1 MRVDL
6 MHLLQRFA
14 LIVVGCLAFTGVRA
28 QELLPPETEVASAVD
43 HYITEKL
50 QSRSIEP
57 GPAADDATVLRR
69 TMLDL
74 AGRVPTAREHQW
86 FFDQPETV
94 RRDVLVDR
102 LMQSSDFDFHLR
114 NSLDELLLANRP
126 HDGEFREYLL
136 WAVRQKRPWDQM
148 FRDMLAAR
156 QADGVEKGAAQFVSS
171 RVRNLDDLTNDTAML
186 FFGVNVSCAK
196 CHDHPLVEAWKQD
209 HFYGMQA
216 FFQRTFITR
225 KNVIAEKPFGEVK
238 FKTTKGEEKSAT
250 LMFLNGSVAED
261 KTPSFAD
268 DERKQL
274 EQQIQKLERDE
285 KAGYV
290 ISASFS
296 PRRELSELAIRDD
309 KERFLAK
316 NIVNRTWLRLMGL
329 GLVDPPDQ
337 LHEANPASHP
347 QLLDWL
353 TRDFVA
359 SGYDLRRLI
368 RGITL
373 SQAYARSS
381 EWAVDETPPAAS
393 TYAFASTKSLTP
405 RQMAASLLVVIR
417 SPDNWPAP
425 EDSVAW
431 NKLRNDLENQA
442 GGWSREFEQPGE
454 NFQIAVD
461 EALFFSNNDRITNDL
476 LRDGGDR
483 IVGKLK
489 SIEENSQAVEQL
501 WVTVLNRKPS
511 DQELQTATAWMQ
523 RENTDRVESLRSLT
537 WALLAGPE
545 LRFNH

>member
-1 MRVDL
+1 
-6 MHLLQRFA
+6 MHLLPRFA
-14 LIVVGCLAFTGVRA
+14 FIVVGSLAFTGVRA

-57 GPAADDATVLRR
+57 RPAADDATVLRR

-94 RRDVLVDR
+94 RRHMLVDR

-238 FKTTKGEEKSAT
+238 FKTTKGEEKLAT
-250 LMFLNGSVAED
+250 MMFLNGSVAED

-309 KERFLAK
+309 KERYLAK
-316 NIVNRTWLRLMGL
+316 NIVNRTWLRLMGM

-417 SPDNWPAP
+417 SPDNWPAL

-511 DQELQTATAWMQ
+511 DQELQTAAAWMQ

>member
-57 GPAADDATVLRR
+57 RPAADDATVLRR

-290 ISASFS
+290 ITASFS

-511 DQELQTATAWMQ
+511 DQELQTAAAWIQ

>member
-6 MHLLQRFA
+6 MHLLPRFA
-14 LIVVGCLAFTGVRA
+14 FIVFGFLAFTGVKS
-28 QELLPPETEVASAVD
+28 QELLPPQAEIATVVD
-43 HYITEKL
+43 HYIAEKL
-50 QSRSIEP
+50 QTRSIQP
-57 GPAADDATVLRR
+57 RTIADDATVLRR
-69 TMLDL
+69 TTLDL
-74 AGRVPTAREHQW
+74 AGRVPTAMEYQW
-86 FFDQPETV
+86 YLDQPETV
-94 RRDVLVDR
+94 RRDMLVDR
-102 LMQSSDFDFHLR
+102 LMQSPDFDFHLR
-114 NSLDELLLANRP
+114 NSLDELLLANRS

-156 QADGVEKGAAQFVSS
+156 QSDGAEKGATQFVST
-171 RVRNLDDLTNDTAML
+171 RVQSLDDLTNDTAIL

-209 HFYGMQA
+209 HFYGMQT
-216 FFQRTFITR
+216 FFNRTFITR
-225 KNVIAEKPFGEVK
+225 KNVISEKPFGEVK
-238 FKTTKGEEKSAT
+238 FKTTEGEEKTAKF
-250 LMFLNGSVAED
+250 MFLSGSVAED

-285 KAGYV
+285 NAGYL

-296 PRRELSELAIRDD
+296 PRRELAELAIRDD

-337 LHEANPASHP
+337 MHEANPPSHP
-347 QLLDWL
+347 ELLAWL

-359 SGYDLRRLI
+359 NGYDLRRLI
-368 RGITL
+368 RGIAL

-381 EWAVDETPPAAS
+381 EWTEDETPPAAS
-393 TYAFASTKSLTP
+393 TYAVAATKALTP
-405 RQMAASLLVVIR
+405 RQLAASLWIAIR
-417 SPDNWPAP
+417 SPDNWPSP
-425 EDSVAW
+425 EDSTAW
-431 NKLRNDLENQA
+431 NKQRIDLENQA
-442 GGWSREFEQPGE
+442 DGWSREFEQPGE
-454 NFQIAVD
+454 NFQVAVD
-461 EALFFSNNDRITNDL
+461 EALFFSNNDRIMNDL

-489 SIEENSQAVEQL
+489 SIEDVSKSIEQL
-501 WVTVLNRKPS
+501 WITVLNRKPS
-511 DQELQTATAWMQ
+511 DEELQTATTWMQ
-523 RENTDRVESLRSLT
+523 RENIERLDALRSLT

>member
-1 MRVDL
+1 
-6 MHLLQRFA
+6 MHLLPRFA
-14 LIVVGCLAFTGVRA
+14 FIVVGSLAFTGVRA

-57 GPAADDATVLRR
+57 RPAADDATVLRR

-156 QADGVEKGAAQFVSS
+156 QADGVEKGATQFVSS

-417 SPDNWPAP
+417 SPDNWPAL

-511 DQELQTATAWMQ
+511 DQELQTAAAWMQ

>member
-1 MRVDL
+1 
-6 MHLLQRFA
+6 MHLLPRFA
-14 LIVVGCLAFTGVRA
+14 FIVVGSLAFTGVRA

-238 FKTTKGEEKSAT
+238 FKTTKGEEKLAT
-250 LMFLNGSVAED
+250 MMFLNGSVAED

-309 KERFLAK
+309 KERYLAK
-316 NIVNRTWLRLMGL
+316 NIVNRTWLRLMGM

-417 SPDNWPAP
+417 SPDNWPAL

-511 DQELQTATAWMQ
+511 DQELQTAAAWMQ

>member
-1 MRVDL
+1 MRVGL
-6 MHLLQRFA
+6 MHLLPRFA
-14 LIVVGCLAFTGVRA
+14 FIIIGSLAFTGAKA
-28 QELLPPETEVASAVD
+28 QELLPPETEIAAAVD
-43 HYITEKL
+43 HYITSQL

-57 GPAADDATVLRR
+57 RPTADDSTVLRR
-69 TMLDL
+69 TTLDL
-74 AGRVPTAREHQW
+74 AGRVPTAKEYQW
-86 FFDQPETV
+86 YFDQPESV
-94 RRDVLVDR
+94 RRDMLVDR
-102 LMQSSDFDFHLR
+102 LMQSPDFEFHLR

-136 WAVRQKRPWDQM
+136 WAVRQKRPWDQI

-156 QADGVEKGAAQFVSS
+156 QGDGAEKGATQFVST
-171 RVRNLDDLTNDTAML
+171 RVRSLDDLTNDTAML

-216 FFQRTFITR
+216 FFNRTFITR
-225 KNVIAEKPFGEVK
+225 KNVISEKPFGELK
-238 FKTTKGEEKSAT
+238 FKTTGGEEKTAT
-250 LMFLNGSVAED
+250 FMFLTGTVAED

-285 KAGYV
+285 NAGYV
-290 ISASFS
+290 ISAIFS
-296 PRRELSELAIRDD
+296 PRRELAELAIRDD
-309 KERFLAK
+309 KERYLAK

-337 LHEANPASHP
+337 MHEANPASHP
-347 QLLDWL
+347 ELLGWL
-353 TRDFVA
+353 TRDFFA
-359 SGYDLRRLI
+359 NGYDLRRLI
-368 RGITL
+368 RGIVL

-381 EWAVDETPPAAS
+381 EWTVDETPPTAS
-393 TYAFASTKSLTP
+393 TYAFATTKALTP
-405 RQMAASLLVVIR
+405 RQLAASMLVVIR
-417 SPDNWPAP
+417 SPDNWPSP
-425 EDSVAW
+425 EDSAAW
-431 NKLRNDLENQA
+431 NKLRIDLENQA

-454 NFQIAVD
+454 NFQVAVD
-461 EALFFSNNDRITNDL
+461 EALFLSNNDRITKDL

-483 IVGKLK
+483 IVGKLM
-489 SIEENSQAVEQL
+489 SIEDVSESIEQL

-511 DQELQTATAWMQ
+511 DDELQTATAWMQ
-523 RENTDRVESLRSLT
+523 RENIERVNSLRSLT

>member
-1 MRVDL
+1 MRVAL
-6 MHLLQRFA
+6 MHLLPRFA
-14 LIVVGCLAFTGVRA
+14 FICAICQALTGVKA
-28 QELLPPETEVASAVD
+28 QDLLPPETEVAVAVD
-43 HYITEKL
+43 HYIAEKL

-57 GPAADDATVLRR
+57 RPLADDATVLRR

-74 AGRVPTAREHQW
+74 AGRVPTAKEYQW
-86 FFDQPETV
+86 YFEQPETV
-94 RRDVLVDR
+94 RRDMLVDR

-126 HDGEFREYLL
+126 NDGEFREYLL

-148 FRDMLAAR
+148 FRDMLTAR
-156 QADGVEKGAAQFVSS
+156 QADGAEKGAVQFVSS
-171 RVRNLDDLTNDTAML
+171 RVRDLDDLTNDTAML

-216 FFQRTFITR
+216 FFKRTFITR
-225 KNVIAEKPFGEVK
+225 KNVISEKPFGEVK
-238 FKTTKGEEKSAT
+238 FKTTEGEEKSAT

-261 KTPSFAD
+261 KTPKFAD

-285 KAGYV
+285 NAGYV

-296 PRRELSELAIRDD
+296 PRRELAELAIRDE

-337 LHEANPASHP
+337 MHEANPASHP
-347 QLLDWL
+347 ELLDWL

-359 SGYDLRRLI
+359 NGYDLRRLI
-368 RGITL
+368 RGIALT
-373 SQAYARSS
+373 QAYARSS
-381 EWAVDETPPAAS
+381 EWTADETPPAAS
-393 TYAFASTKSLTP
+393 TYAFASTKALTP
-405 RQMAASLLVVIR
+405 RQLAASLMVVIR
-417 SPDNWPAP
+417 SPDNWPSP

-442 GGWSREFEQPGE
+442 GGWAREFEQPGE

-461 EALFFSNNDRITNDL
+461 EALFFSNNDRITKDL

-483 IVGKLK
+483 ILGKLK
-489 SIEENSQAVEQL
+489 SIEDASQSVEQL

-511 DQELQTATAWMQ
+511 DEEMQTATAWIQ
-523 RENTDRVESLRSLT
+523 RENTDRLESLRSLT

>member
-156 QADGVEKGAAQFVSS
+156 QADGVEKGATQFVSS

-417 SPDNWPAP
+417 SPDNWPAL

-442 GGWSREFEQPGE
+442 AGWSREFEQPGE

>member
-1 MRVDL
+1 MRVEL
-6 MHLLQRFA
+6 MHLLPRFA
-14 LIVVGCLAFTGVRA
+14 VTLVGLMAFIDVNA
-28 QELLPPETEVASAVD
+28 QELLPPETEVAAAVD
-43 HYITEKL
+43 HYIAENL

-57 GPAADDATVLRR
+57 RPSADDATVLRR

-74 AGRVPTAREHQW
+74 AGRVPTAKEYQW
-86 FFDQPETV
+86 YFDQPESV
-94 RRDVLVDR
+94 RRDMLVDR
-102 LMQSSDFDFHLR
+102 LMQSPDFEFHLR

-126 HDGEFREYLL
+126 NDGEFRDYLL

-148 FRDMLAAR
+148 FRDMMAAR
-156 QADGVEKGAAQFVSS
+156 QADGAEKGAVQFVSS

-209 HFYGMQA
+209 HFYGMQS
-216 FFQRTFITR
+216 FFSRTFITR
-225 KNVIAEKPFGEVK
+225 KNVVSEKPFGELK
-238 FKTTKGEEKSAT
+238 FKTTEGEEKNAT

-261 KTPSFAD
+261 KTPSFPD

-285 KAGYV
+285 HAGYV

-296 PRRELSELAIRDD
+296 PRRELAELAIRDD

-347 QLLDWL
+347 ELLDWL

-359 SGYDLRRLI
+359 NGYDMRRLI
-368 RGITL
+368 HGIAM
-373 SQAYARSS
+373 SQPYARSS
-381 EWAVDETPPAAS
+381 EWPADETLPAAS
-393 TYAFASTKSLTP
+393 TYAFAATKALTP
-405 RQMAASLLVVIR
+405 RQLAASMLVVIR
-417 SPDNWPAP
+417 SPDNWPSP
-425 EDSVAW
+425 EDSDVW
-431 NKLRNDLENQA
+431 KKLRSDLENQA
-442 GGWSREFEQPGE
+442 SGWTREFEQPGE
-454 NFQIAVD
+454 NFQVAVD
-461 EALFFSNNDRITNDL
+461 EALFFSNNDRITKDL

-489 SIEENSQAVEQL
+489 SIEDVSQAIEQL

-511 DQELQTATAWMQ
+511 EEELQTATVWMQ
-523 RENTDRVESLRSLT
+523 RENSDRVDSLRSLT

>member
-1 MRVDL
+1 
-6 MHLLQRFA
+6 
-14 LIVVGCLAFTGVRA
+14 
-28 QELLPPETEVASAVD
+28 
-43 HYITEKL
+43 
-50 QSRSIEP
+50 
-57 GPAADDATVLRR
+57 
-69 TMLDL
+69 
-74 AGRVPTAREHQW
+74 
-86 FFDQPETV
+86 
-94 RRDVLVDR
+94 
-102 LMQSSDFDFHLR
+102 
-114 NSLDELLLANRP
+114 
-126 HDGEFREYLL
+126 
-136 WAVRQKRPWDQM
+136 
-148 FRDMLAAR
+148 
-156 QADGVEKGAAQFVSS
+156 
-171 RVRNLDDLTNDTAML
+171 
-186 FFGVNVSCAK
+186 
-196 CHDHPLVEAWKQD
+196 
-209 HFYGMQA
+209 
-216 FFQRTFITR
+216 
-225 KNVIAEKPFGEVK
+225 
-238 FKTTKGEEKSAT
+238 
-250 LMFLNGSVAED
+250 
-261 KTPSFAD
+261 
-268 DERKQL
+268 
-274 EQQIQKLERDE
+274 
-285 KAGYV
+285 
-290 ISASFS
+290 SFS

-511 DQELQTATAWMQ
+511 DQELQTAAAWIQ

>member
-1 MRVDL
+1 
-6 MHLLQRFA
+6 MHVLERFA

-28 QELLPPETEVASAVD
+28 QELLPPETDVASAVD
-43 HYITEKL
+43 YYITEKL

-238 FKTTKGEEKSAT
+238 FKTTKGEEKLAT
-250 LMFLNGSVAED
+250 MMFLNGSVAED

-316 NIVNRTWLRLMGL
+316 NIVNRTWLRLMGM

-417 SPDNWPAP
+417 SPDNWPAL

-511 DQELQTATAWMQ
+511 DQELQTAAAWMQ

>member
-1 MRVDL
+1 
-6 MHLLQRFA
+6 MHLLPRFA
-14 LIVVGCLAFTGVRA
+14 FIVVGSLAFTGVRA

-57 GPAADDATVLRR
+57 RPAADDATVLRR

-94 RRDVLVDR
+94 RRHMLVDR

-156 QADGVEKGAAQFVSS
+156 QADGVEKGATQFVSS

-238 FKTTKGEEKSAT
+238 FKTTKGEEKLAT
-250 LMFLNGSVAED
+250 MMFLNGSVAED

-309 KERFLAK
+309 KERYLAK
-316 NIVNRTWLRLMGL
+316 NIVNRTWLRLMGM

-417 SPDNWPAP
+417 SPDNWPAL

-511 DQELQTATAWMQ
+511 DQELQTAAAWMQ

>member
-6 MHLLQRFA
+6 MHLLPRFA
-14 LIVVGCLAFTGVRA
+14 FIVVGFLAFTGVKA
-28 QELLPPETEVASAVD
+28 QDLLPPETEVAAAVD

-57 GPAADDATVLRR
+57 RPAADDATVLRR

-74 AGRVPTAREHQW
+74 AGRVPTAKEHQW
-86 FFDQPETV
+86 YFDQPETV
-94 RRDVLVDR
+94 RRDLLVDR

-156 QADGVEKGAAQFVSS
+156 QADGAEKGATQFVSS
-171 RVRNLDDLTNDTAML
+171 RVRSLDELTNDTAML

-216 FFQRTFITR
+216 FFKRTFITR
-225 KNVIAEKPFGEVK
+225 KNVISEKPFGEVK
-238 FKTTKGEEKSAT
+238 FKTTAGEEKSAT

-285 KAGYV
+285 NAGYV

-296 PRRELSELAIRDD
+296 PRHELAELAIRDD

-347 QLLDWL
+347 ELLDWL

-368 RGITL
+368 RGIAL

-381 EWAVDETPPAAS
+381 EWAVDETPPVAS
-393 TYAFASTKSLTP
+393 TYAFAATKALTP

-417 SPDNWPAP
+417 SPDNWPSP

-461 EALFFSNNDRITNDL
+461 EALFFSNNDRITKDL

-483 IVGKLK
+483 IVGTLK
-489 SIEENSQAVEQL
+489 SIEETPQAVEQL

-511 DQELQTATAWMQ
+511 DQELQTATDWVQ

>member
-1 MRVDL
+1 
-6 MHLLQRFA
+6 MHLLPRFA
-14 LIVVGCLAFTGVRA
+14 FIVVGSLAFTGVRA

-57 GPAADDATVLRR
+57 GPAADDATMLRR

-74 AGRVPTAREHQW
+74 AGRVPTAR
-86 FFDQPETV
+86 DQPETV

-238 FKTTKGEEKSAT
+238 FKTTKGEEKLAT
-250 LMFLNGSVAED
+250 MMFLNGSVAED

-417 SPDNWPAP
+417 SPDSWPAL
-425 EDSVAW
+425 EDLVAW

-442 GGWSREFEQPGE
+442 AGWSREFEQPGE

>member
-309 KERFLAK
+309 KERYLAK
-316 NIVNRTWLRLMGL
+316 NIVNRTWLRLMGM

-417 SPDNWPAP
+417 SPDNWPAL

-511 DQELQTATAWMQ
+511 DQELQTAAAWMQ

>member
-6 MHLLQRFA
+6 MHLLPRFA
-14 LIVVGCLAFTGVRA
+14 FIVVGSLAFTGVRA

>member
-238 FKTTKGEEKSAT
+238 FKTTKGEEKLAT
-250 LMFLNGSVAED
+250 MMFLNGSVAED

-417 SPDNWPAP
+417 SPDNWPAL

-511 DQELQTATAWMQ
+511 DQELQTAAAWMQ

>member
-6 MHLLQRFA
+6 VHLLPRFA
-14 LIVVGCLAFTGVRA
+14 FIVVGSLAFTGVKA
-28 QELLPPETEVASAVD
+28 QELLPPETEIVAAVD

-50 QSRSIEP
+50 LSRSIQP
-57 GPAADDATVLRR
+57 RTMADHATVLRR
-69 TMLDL
+69 TTLDL
-74 AGRVPTAREHQW
+74 AGRVPTAKEFQW
-86 FFDQPETV
+86 YFDQPETV
-94 RRDVLVDR
+94 RRDMLVDR
-102 LMQSSDFDFHLR
+102 LMRSPDFDFHLR

-126 HDGEFREYLL
+126 HDGDFREYLL
-136 WAVRQKRPWDQM
+136 WAVRQKRPWEQM
-148 FRDMLAAR
+148 FRDMLTAR
-156 QADGVEKGAAQFVSS
+156 QSDGAEKGATQFVST
-171 RVRNLDDLTNDTAML
+171 RVQSLDDLTNDTAIL

-216 FFQRTFITR
+216 FFNRTFMTR
-225 KNVIAEKPFGEVK
+225 KNVISEKPFGEVK
-238 FKTTKGEEKSAT
+238 FKTTEGEEKTAKF
-250 LMFLNGSVAED
+250 MFLSGSVAED

-268 DERKQL
+268 VERKQL

-285 KAGYV
+285 NAGYL

-296 PRRELSELAIRDD
+296 PRRELAELAILDD

-337 LHEANPASHP
+337 MHEANPPSHP
-347 QLLDWL
+347 ELLDWL

-359 SGYDLRRLI
+359 NGYELRRLI
-368 RGITL
+368 RGIAL

-381 EWAVDETPPAAS
+381 EWTMDETPPAAS
-393 TYAFASTKSLTP
+393 TYAVAATKALTP
-405 RQMAASLLVVIR
+405 RQLAASLLVAIR
-417 SPDNWPAP
+417 STDNWPSP
-425 EDSVAW
+425 EDSAAW
-431 NKLRNDLENQA
+431 NKQRIDLENQA
-442 GGWSREFEQPGE
+442 DGWSREFEQPGE
-454 NFQIAVD
+454 NFQVAVD
-461 EALFFSNNDRITNDL
+461 EALFFSNNDRIMNDL

-489 SIEENSQAVEQL
+489 SIEDVSESIEQL
-501 WVTVLNRKPS
+501 WITVLNRKPS
-511 DQELQTATAWMQ
+511 DEELQTATTWMQ
-523 RENTDRVESLRSLT
+523 RENIERLDALRSLT